1 MRLSFHFTSFRNK
14 PKEQGRQKAGQ
25 TSFICTQILIVLLSA
40 LLLQVRYPGISKFTP
55 LSFNWEQEKTKHKY
69 LWSLIFKGFV
79 TLSISP
85 GLLPTQMLKSLE
97 WECAF
102 TWVRDV
108 CSVQP
113 ADVYREKSCGG
124 WGWALRKLQNWAWVP
139 WWSRTELLVTH
150 SSQKDER
157 NIFLNGSHVT
167 SCGNDKFSQLKT
179 ENMGKKKKAKI

>member
-1 MRLSFHFTSFRNK
+1 MLKYS
-14 PKEQGRQKAGQ
+14 
-25 TSFICTQILIVLLSA
+25 
-40 LLLQVRYPGISKFTP
+40 LLQGFKKSSNTK
-55 LSFNWEQEKTKHKY
+55 EKTKHKY